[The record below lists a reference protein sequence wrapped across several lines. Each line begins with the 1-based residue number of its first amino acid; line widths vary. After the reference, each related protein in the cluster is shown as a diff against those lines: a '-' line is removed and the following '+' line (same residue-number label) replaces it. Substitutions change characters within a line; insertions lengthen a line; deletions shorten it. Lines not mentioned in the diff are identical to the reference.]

1 MDHLRILGLEV
12 FGHHGVTSEEQ
23 AVGRP
28 FSIDVEMTCDLRE
41 AGRRDDLNATV
52 DYGALCRL
60 VAEVNEAGP
69 YRLLEA
75 FAEGIAKEVLAR
87 FSVADRYRASQKTSS
102 ARRAHR
108 AGGGSG
114 NHAGSES

>member
-12 FGHHGVTSEEQ
+12 FGHHGVTLEEQ

-41 AGRRDDLNATV
+41 AGRRDDLNVMV

-60 VAEVNEAGP
+60 VAESM
-69 YRLLEA
+69 RLVPTVFWRRL
-75 FAEGIAKEVLAR
+75 
-87 FSVADRYRASQKTSS
+87 QK
-102 ARRAHR
+102 A
-108 AGGGSG
+108 
-114 NHAGSES
+114 